1 MHTILLGTFLE
12 ISRASL
18 SMCSAG
24 IVLFLIALWA
34 AKSDIAQA
42 GGLDKII
49 ALANLCFAIPL
60 AIFGAEHLS
69 GAKFIMLAIPSYM
82 PWRLFW
88 AYFVG
93 VALLC
98 AALSIATKIQVR
110 WSGLLFG
117 IMMFLFVAMLHIPR
131 ALVHPSARIPW
142 TIVIREMS
150 FAGGAW
156 ILAGA
161 AMRPQGGSKLIT
173 VGRVLLAIAAIFFGV
188 EHFLHPANCPGVPLE
203 KLTPVWIPGRLLI
216 GYLTGAILLVAGACI
231 LLARKTRVAATY
243 LGSWLVL
250 LVLFIYVPILI
261 AQISD
266 PNIAA
271 QIEGINYFADTLLF
285 GGAILALASATP
297 RTD

>member
-1 MHTILLGTFLE
+1 MHTMLLATFLE

-42 GGLDKII
+42 GGLDKVV

-60 AIFGAEHLS
+60 AVFGAEHLS

-82 PWRLFW
+82 PWRLFL

-117 IMMFLFVAMLHIPR
+117 IMMCVFVAMLHIPR
-131 ALVHPSARIPW
+131 ALVNPGARIPW

-161 AMRPQGGSKLIT
+161 AMRGRSGSKLIT
-173 VGRVLLAIAAIFFGV
+173 VGRLLLAIAAIFFGV

-203 KLTPVWIPGRLLI
+203 KLTPAWIPGRLLV
-216 GYLTGAILLVAGACI
+216 GYLTGAIILVAGVCI
-231 LLARKTRVAATY
+231 LLNRKARMAATY
-243 LGSWLVL
+243 LGAWLVL
-250 LVLFIYVPILI
+250 LVLLIYVPILI

-266 PNIAA
+266 PNVAA